1 MTAYIPNITT
11 LGDLGSSLNPEDH
24 YLGLA
29 GPGSQYGAG
38 SSEGGPAWA
47 AALRP
52 PHHYNTNQQQG
63 GGGLR
68 LQGDRESV
76 SVLALAVRE

>member
-1 MTAYIPNITT
+1 MTTYIPIITT

-24 YLGLA
+24 YVGLA

-52 PHHYNTNQQQG
+52 PHHYNNQQQ

-76 SVLALAVRE
+76 SVFTLAVRE